1 MCAFVTHVISV
12 PVCKTLSDDERDKLA
27 EVMEEVSFDRNE
39 RIIAQGDSAD
49 AMWVST
55 SSFIAG
61 RDGGDDMFC
70 YNTRTHRR
78 NQTNRTIKELDGW
91 QPSCRCSTCSLDAPG
106 PLPARVGAWLGFSC
120 VE

>member
-1 MCAFVTHVISV
+1 MISV

-61 RDGGDDMFC
+61 IH
-70 YNTRTHRR
+70 TA
-78 NQTNRTIKELDGW
+78 NRV
-91 QPSCRCSTCSLDAPG
+91 SARSASASV
-106 PLPARVGAWLGFSC
+106 PALGACLRA
-120 VE
+120 